1 MKILVRVPNWLGDA
15 VFSLALVEE
24 LKKKHEVSILVK
36 PHLKDLFYKFET
48 YTFSSYWDLFKKSLK
63 LRGYDGFLT
72 IPISFSSALSGYL
85 TGAPLRVG
93 FSFDSR
99 DFLLTHRIKIP
110 FDWKFKHTM
119 WTYIKLLEP
128 FDIYLNK
135 IPLPE
140 FIPSPDDVEKAE
152 ELLQIHRVNNYISV
166 SPFTAFGTAKEWGVE
181 NFEKLALLLQGK
193 GIQMVILGSKKE
205 HGRAERIKGKNV
217 VNLCGKTTLGMAAY
231 ISEKAL
237 VFVGN
242 DSGLTHLAAAAGA
255 NTIAIFGSTSP
266 TWTAPLG
273 SRVTILYKPPPCS
286 PCEKRTCALKNK
298 ICMNAIT
305 PEEILE
311 KIK

>member
-128 FDIYLNK
+128 FDIYLNE
-135 IPLPE
+135 IPIPE

>member
-15 VFSLALVEE
+15 VFSLALVKE
-24 LKKKHEVSILVK
+24 LRKKHEVSILVK

-231 ISEKAL
+231 ISKKAL

>member
-36 PHLKDLFYKFET
+36 PYLKDLFYKFET

-110 FDWKFKHTM
+110 SDWKFKHTM

-128 FDIYLNK
+128 FDIYLNE
-135 IPLPE
+135 IPIPE

-231 ISEKAL
+231 ISKKAL

>member
-15 VFSLALVEE
+15 VFSLALVKE
-24 LKKKHEVSILVK
+24 LRKKHEVSILVK

-110 FDWKFKHTM
+110 SDWKFKHTM

-128 FDIYLNK
+128 FDIYLNE
-135 IPLPE
+135 IPIPE

>member
-36 PHLKDLFYKFET
+36 PYLKDLFYKFET

-128 FDIYLNK
+128 FDIYLNE
-135 IPLPE
+135 IPIPE

>member
-110 FDWKFKHTM
+110 SDWKFKHTM

-128 FDIYLNK
+128 FDIYLNE
-135 IPLPE
+135 IPIPE